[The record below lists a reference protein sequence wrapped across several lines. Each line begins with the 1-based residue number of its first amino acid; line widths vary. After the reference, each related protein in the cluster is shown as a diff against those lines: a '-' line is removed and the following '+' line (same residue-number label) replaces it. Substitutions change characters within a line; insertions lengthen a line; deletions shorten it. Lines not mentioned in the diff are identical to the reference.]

1 MLTCLGYTFHV
12 QLTAAVFREPG
23 VEMSGEY
30 TCKVSTLEN
39 EVTRS
44 STMVVY
50 TPPRL
55 AMDLR

>member
-1 MLTCLGYTFHV
+1 M
-12 QLTAAVFREPG
+12 FREPG

-55 AMDLR
+55 AMDI